1 MGGANSNTKAGDI
14 VDIVLPCYNA
24 SAWIDGFI
32 AALPVEGK
40 IPWRLIA
47 RDDGSKD
54 NSLILLKNWR
64 DRLGDQMVLLDAET
78 PCNLGLIGNYD
89 AVLAASTAPWVLTA
103 DPDDV
108 WLPNRLAVTLAALR
122 AAEQNHG
129 AHTPLAICTDAMVVS
144 ETLAVIAP
152 SYWRWSRTRP
162 LLRPSLARSAMD
174 SVALGST
181 MAVNRALIEKSRPL
195 PPGAAYQDWWMVLVA
210 VAFGRFIALPDIT
223 IQYRRHSSN
232 ATKDPFSTSWS
243 GAVQRYLKK
252 PKSIH
257 DRLDFLIRQAARQA
271 DAFASRYDGQLDHRD
286 AAALRSLARL
296 PEMNP
301 AAKRLAVLSHG
312 LWFNS
317 RLKNAGL
324 LAFL

>member
-1 MGGANSNTKAGDI
+1 MDGANSNTKAGDE

-24 SAWIDGFI
+24 AAWIDGFI
-32 AALPVEGK
+32 AALPEADDV
-40 IPWRLIA
+40 PWRLVV
-47 RDDGSKD
+47 RDDGSTD

-64 DRLGDQMVLLDAET
+64 DRLGARMVLLDAEM

-108 WLPNRLAVTLAALR
+108 WLPNRLAVTLSALR
-122 AAEQNHG
+122 AAEQNYG

-144 ETLAVIAP
+144 ETLDVIAP

-162 LLRPSLARSAMD
+162 LVRPCLARSAMD

-195 PPGAAYQDWWMVLVA
+195 PAGAAYQDWWMVLVA
-210 VAFGRFIALPDIT
+210 VAFGRFIALPEIT
-223 IQYRRHSSN
+223 IKYRRHSSN

-243 GAVQRYLKK
+243 GAMQRYLRK

-271 DAFASRYDGQLDHRD
+271 DEFVNRYDGQVEQRD
-286 AAALRSLARL
+286 VAALRSLARL
-296 PEMNP
+296 PQMNQ
-301 AAKRLAVLSHG
+301 AAKRLAILSHG

-317 RLKNAGL
+317 PLKNAGL
-324 LAFL
+324 LAFI